1 MPNRSVSHK
10 LATADELFPLKLP
23 INYLS
28 SYTRAFKP
36 VCDSKA
42 CGAWGKQRD
51 RLDRSAQKWAWRL
64 CERFTAE
71 DSNERSQKTAYQTE
85 KESKRESEKR
95 KTALKRE
102 RERDSVNE
110 RMGVK
115 ESNEFASGNFN
126 NKMLWNTI
134 NWPQPKATQVFKTKT
149 YEKQYTKLKTNGI
162 LIKYLIQT
170 TNKSAESNEK
180 QNNTNLKQSSL
191 IFEFDA
197 K

>member
-1 MPNRSVSHK
+1 M
-10 LATADELFPLKLP
+10 
-23 INYLS
+23 NYLS
-28 SYTRAFKP
+28 SHTRALKP

-71 DSNERSQKTAYQTE
+71 DSNERSQKTVYQTG
-85 KESKRESEKR
+85 KERERVSEKR
-95 KTALKRE
+95 KTALQKQRE
-102 RERDSVNE
+102 RNSVIE

-149 YEKQYTKLKTNGI
+149 YEKQNTKLKTTNGI

-170 TNKSAESNEK
+170 TTTNKSAESNEQQQQHK
-180 QNNTNLKQSSL
+180 SEA
-191 IFEFDA
+191 I
-197 K
+197 

>member
-1 MPNRSVSHK
+1 M
-10 LATADELFPLKLP
+10 
-23 INYLS
+23 NYLS
-28 SYTRAFKP
+28 SHTRAFKP

-71 DSNERSQKTAYQTE
+71 DSNERSQKTVYQTG
-85 KESKRESEKR
+85 KERESEWEK
-95 KTALKRE
+95 KDSSAETERE
-102 RERDSVNE
+102 RERDSVIE

-149 YEKQYTKLKTNGI
+149 YEKQNIKLKTTNGI

-170 TNKSAESNEK
+170 TTTNKSAESNE
-180 QNNTNLKQSSL
+180 
-191 IFEFDA
+191 
-197 K
+197 